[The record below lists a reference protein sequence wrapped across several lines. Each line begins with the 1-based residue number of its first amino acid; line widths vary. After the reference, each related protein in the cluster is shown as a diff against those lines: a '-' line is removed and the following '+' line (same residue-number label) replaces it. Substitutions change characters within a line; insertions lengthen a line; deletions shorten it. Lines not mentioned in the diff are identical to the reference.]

1 MTNLRA
7 IPPIAATA
15 LALVLTGCGAQQSSA
30 PAPGQTTSASAAA
43 PTTAAAQTAAVAP
56 STAEASE
63 QGSAG
68 PSPSDTATP
77 AASEGA
83 VTAGALTQTFTTQD
97 GTASFRYPANWTVAP
112 SATSTPEYRTWD
124 VRDARGAKV
133 LMLSLRPDGGI
144 ASPAIPT
151 HETTLG
157 TLPGARDA
165 HGNPLRIAAGP
176 FPGQAP
182 GVNMAVVYGITPAAG
197 SGGIFG
203 FVPRGD
209 GTMVSFEGTHEGG
222 PNDTVDMDAE
232 TREFLSGERFRQ
244 GILPVLQSFTMTPAA
259 GGSASS
265 QASAP
270 TTTPSPLRSAT
281 ANPGRHEP
289 RDMPGA
295 TSSTQ
300 EP

>member
-1 MTNLRA
+1 MTSLRA
-7 IPPIAATA
+7 LPPIAATA
-15 LALVLTGCGAQQSSA
+15 LALVLTGCGAQQSGT
-30 PAPGQTTSASAAA
+30 PAPEQSPPASAAA
-43 PTTAAAQTAAVAP
+43 PATPAP
-56 STAEASE
+56 STADTSE
-63 QGSAG
+63 QASVA
-68 PSPSDTATP
+68 PSPSATTTP
-77 AASEGA
+77 TASEAA
-83 VTAGALTQTFTTQD
+83 VTAGALTQTFTTPD
-97 GTASFRYPANWTVAP
+97 GTTSFRYPANWTVAP

-124 VRDARGAKV
+124 VRDARGEKV
-133 LMLSLRPDGGI
+133 LMLSLRPEGGI

-151 HETTLG
+151 QETTLG
-157 TLPGARDA
+157 TLAGTRDA
-165 HGNPLRIAAGP
+165 RGNPLRIAAGP

-209 GTMVSFEGTHEGG
+209 GTMVSFEGVHEGG
-222 PNDTVDMDAE
+222 PNDVVDMDAE

-244 GILPVLQSFTMTPAA
+244 EILPVLQSFTMTPAA

-265 QASAP
+265 EASAP